1 MYIVY
6 SLDPFFFYLT
16 QERLRTHLKEMVM
29 CCGKDEEE
37 PRVDT
42 PSDVPDLVSDVG
54 VLRGR
59 NRAFSM
65 AAATHGVRP
74 VFY

>member
-1 MYIVY
+1 
-6 SLDPFFFYLT
+6 
-16 QERLRTHLKEMVM
+16 M

-37 PRVDT
+37 PRVET